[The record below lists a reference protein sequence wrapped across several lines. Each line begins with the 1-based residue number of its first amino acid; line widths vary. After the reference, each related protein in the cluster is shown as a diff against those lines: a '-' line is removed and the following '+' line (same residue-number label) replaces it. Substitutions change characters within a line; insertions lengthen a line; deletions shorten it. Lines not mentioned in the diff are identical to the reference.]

1 MIPRIKNGLRNKGI
15 ISTAGLIL
23 IIFIFIITGGFI
35 PDKPEKDSW
44 IIVLDPGHGGR
55 DPGAVGSFSYEK
67 NINLAVA
74 LKTGEL
80 IENNIRNAK
89 VIYTR
94 KTDVFMDL
102 ADRAN
107 LANKNKADLFIS
119 IHTNSHPLKS
129 TYGAETYV
137 MGVHKNQENLEVAM
151 KENEVILLEKDYT
164 TKYEGFDPKSP
175 ESYIIFTLM
184 QSAYFEQSTDL
195 ASKIQKQF
203 STQVK
208 RYDRGVKQA
217 GFWVLYMTTMPSVL
231 TELGFISNASE
242 EKFLNSKAGQDLL
255 AAALFTSVRDYINE
269 VDKKT
274 GISAVRTE
282 EKIDNREPEKSAS
295 PGSGQIVFMVQ
306 VISSSKK
313 LQVNP
318 KNFKNL
324 DDITEIYYGNRYRYA
339 SGKFTGYQ
347 EALEHRKK
355 IELIFPDAFVIAV
368 KENKIVPL
376 QEAIKET
383 KNK

>member
-1 MIPRIKNGLRNKGI
+1 MISRNKNGIRSKGI
-15 ISTAGLIL
+15 LRGAGLFL
-23 IIFIFIITGGFI
+23 IIIVFIVSGGSKPVI
-35 PDKPEKDSW
+35 PEKETW
-44 IIVLDPGHGGR
+44 VIVLDPGHGGR
-55 DPGAVGSFSYEK
+55 DPGAVGTFSYEK

-74 LKTGEL
+74 LKTGQL
-80 IENNIRNAK
+80 IEENIKNAK

-119 IHTNSHPLKS
+119 IHANSHPLKS

-137 MGVHKNQENLEVAM
+137 MGVHKDQENLEVAM

-184 QSAYFEQSTDL
+184 QSAYFEQSTNL
-195 ASKIQKQF
+195 ASKIQTQF
-203 STQVK
+203 KTQVN

-231 TELGFISNASE
+231 TELGFISNANE
-242 EKFLNSKAGQDLL
+242 EKFLNSKAGQDGL
-255 AAALFTSVRDYINE
+255 ADALYKSVKDYINE

-274 GISAVRTE
+274 GISAVRVEGTDDVTAVV
-282 EKIDNREPEKSAS
+282 KASAT
-295 PGSGQIVFMVQ
+295 GAGQITFMVQ
-306 VISSSKK
+306 IVSSSKK
-313 LQVNP
+313 IPTDP
-318 KNFKNL
+318 KNFRNL
-324 DDITEIYYGNRYRYA
+324 KDITEIYFGNRYRYA
-339 SGKFTGYQ
+339 SGKFYDYQ
-347 EALEHRKK
+347 GALEHRKK
-355 IELIFPDAFVIAV
+355 LEAIFPDAFVIAV

-383 KNK
+383 RNK

>member
-1 MIPRIKNGLRNKGI
+1 
-15 ISTAGLIL
+15 
-23 IIFIFIITGGFI
+23 
-35 PDKPEKDSW
+35 
-44 IIVLDPGHGGR
+44 
-55 DPGAVGSFSYEK
+55 VGTFSYEK

-74 LKTGEL
+74 LKTGQL
-80 IENNIRNAK
+80 IEENIKNAK

-107 LANKNKADLFIS
+107 LANKSKADLFIS
-119 IHTNSHPLKS
+119 IHANSHPLKS

-137 MGVHKNQENLEVAM
+137 MGVHKDQENLEVAM

-184 QSAYFEQSTDL
+184 QSAYFEQSTNL
-195 ASKIQKQF
+195 ASKIQTQF
-203 STQVK
+203 KTQVN

-231 TELGFISNASE
+231 TELGFISNANE
-242 EKFLNSKAGQDLL
+242 EKFLNSKAGQDGL
-255 AAALFTSVRDYINE
+255 ADALYKSVKDYINE

-274 GISAVRTE
+274 GISAVRVEGTDDVTAAV
-282 EKIDNREPEKSAS
+282 KASAT
-295 PGSGQIVFMVQ
+295 GAGQITFMVQ
-306 VISSSKK
+306 IVSSSKK
-313 LQVNP
+313 IPTDP
-318 KNFKNL
+318 KNFRNL
-324 DDITEIYYGNRYRYA
+324 KDITEIYFGNRYRYA
-339 SGKFTGYQ
+339 SGKFYDYQ
-347 EALEHRKK
+347 GALEHRKK
-355 IELIFPDAFVIAV
+355 LEAIFPDAFVIAV

-383 KNK
+383 RNK

>member
-1 MIPRIKNGLRNKGI
+1 MISRNKNGIRSKGI
-15 ISTAGLIL
+15 LRGAGLFL
-23 IIFIFIITGGFI
+23 IIIVFIVSGGSKPVI
-35 PDKPEKDSW
+35 PEKETW
-44 IIVLDPGHGGR
+44 VIVLDPGHGGR
-55 DPGAVGSFSYEK
+55 DPGAVGTFSYEK

-74 LKTGEL
+74 LKTGQL
-80 IENNIRNAK
+80 IEENIKNAK

-119 IHTNSHPLKS
+119 IHANSHPLKS

-137 MGVHKNQENLEVAM
+137 MGVHKDQENLEVAM

-184 QSAYFEQSTDL
+184 QSAYFEQSTNL
-195 ASKIQKQF
+195 ASKIQTQF
-203 STQVK
+203 KTQVN

-231 TELGFISNASE
+231 TELGFISNANE
-242 EKFLNSKAGQDLL
+242 EKFLNSKAGQDGL
-255 AAALFTSVRDYINE
+255 ADALYKSVKDYINE

-274 GISAVRTE
+274 GISAVRVEGTDDVTAAV
-282 EKIDNREPEKSAS
+282 KASAT
-295 PGSGQIVFMVQ
+295 GAGQITFMVQ
-306 VISSSKK
+306 IVSSSKK
-313 LQVNP
+313 IPTDP
-318 KNFKNL
+318 KNFRNL
-324 DDITEIYYGNRYRYA
+324 KDITEIYFGNRYRYA
-339 SGKFTGYQ
+339 SGKFYDYQ
-347 EALEHRKK
+347 GALEHRKK
-355 IELIFPDAFVIAV
+355 LEAIFPDAFVIAV

-383 KNK
+383 RNK